1 MAPFGPGDPS
11 FPWTEEGLAIAR
23 HKPHVHIDKSGWWP
37 KYFPQI
43 FVHYAN
49 AILKKKML
57 FASDWRA
64 IPSDRWLKDAADLP
78 IRDEVRPFIPKE
90 NARRILKM

>member
-1 MAPFGPGDPS
+1 MIIGGHIS
-11 FPWTEEGLAIAR
+11 YPWTDEAIAVTTK
-23 HKPHVHIDKSGWWP
+23 HENVYIDMSGWSP

-49 AILKKKML
+49 TILKHKML
-57 FASDWRA
+57 FGSDWPA
-64 IPSDRWLKDAADLP
+64 ITPDRWLKDFADLP
-78 IRDEVRPFIPKE
+78 IRDEVRPLILKE